1 MSDRISKFF
10 EATRPE
16 TPCVVIDLE
25 KIKTNYDRMV
35 YFFPW
40 ADIFYAVKANPN
52 PNVLSALAVKGSAFD
67 CASLE
72 EIKLVTSLGVEATG
86 ISFGNTIKKERDI
99 KAAYE
104 MGVDL
109 FAFDSQAELEK
120 IARSAPGANVFC
132 RILWEGGSAGWP
144 LSKKFG
150 CSKEM
155 AVDLLAKAD
164 KMGLKSYGVSFHVG
178 SQQLDPEQWYLA
190 IGAVAEI
197 FQTLKREGIELGMIN
212 IGGGLPIYYNGP
224 IPDIQA
230 YLDQIE
236 DSMELHFGYE
246 KSDWPRIIM
255 EPGRSMAA
263 DSGIMFS
270 EVVLISKKSDEPY
283 GRTWVYLD
291 AGKFHGL
298 AETMDESIKYRI
310 VTDYEA
316 DIDQMSVI
324 IAGRTCDSADI
335 LYEKSE
341 MRLSKR
347 LKIGDIV
354 RIMGAGSYTTSY
366 ASGARGSN
374 GEVYGG
380 FNGFP
385 APMEYVI

>member
-1 MSDRISKFF
+1 MIDRISKFF
-10 EATRPE
+10 EDTSPE
-16 TPCVVIDLE
+16 TPCVVVDLE
-25 KIKTNYDRMV
+25 KIRDNYDRMI

-40 ADIFYAVKANPN
+40 TDIFYAVKANPN
-52 PNVLSALAVKGSAFD
+52 PKIISALMEKGSKFD

-72 EIKLVTSLGVEATG
+72 EIKLVLGLGADGTM

-99 KAAYE
+99 KAAFDL
-104 MGVDL
+104 GVNL
-109 FAFDSQAELEK
+109 FALDSEAELEK
-120 IARSAPGANVFC
+120 IARVAPGADVFC
-132 RILWEGGSAGWP
+132 RILWEGGAAEWP

-150 CSKEM
+150 CTKEM

-164 KMGLKSYGVSFHVG
+164 KLGLSPYGVSFHVG

-197 FQTLKREGIELGMIN
+197 FQTLKREGIDLGMIN

-236 DSMELHFGYE
+236 DAMEIHFGYE
-246 KSDWPRIIM
+246 KSEWPRIIM
-255 EPGRSMAA
+255 EPGRSMVA
-263 DSGIMFS
+263 DAGIMFS
-270 EVVLISKKSDEPY
+270 EVVLISKKSDAPY
-283 GRTWVYLD
+283 DRTWVYLD
-291 AGKFHGL
+291 AGKFRGL
-298 AETMDESIKYRI
+298 AETMDEAIKYRI
-310 VTDYEA
+310 VTDYES

-324 IAGRTCDSADI
+324 LADCSCDSQGVM
-335 LYEKSE
+335 YEKSE

-354 RIMGAGSYTTSY
+354 RIMGTGAYTTSY
-366 ASGARGSN
+366 AAGGRGPN

-385 APMEYVI
+385 APREYVI